1 MGKENDDEK
10 RFLGF
15 RLFLKERFR
24 ENVNTRRKSKLTFQL
39 IRKEKIATKNKVINA
54 LYSLNIY
61 YMKYLG
67 KENVEDEKNK

>member
-39 IRKEKIATKNKVINA
+39 IRKEKNCQ
-54 LYSLNIY
+54 
-61 YMKYLG
+61 
-67 KENVEDEKNK
+67 KEESYQCIV

>member
-39 IRKEKIATKNKVINA
+39 IRKEKIAKKNKVINA
-54 LYSLNIY
+54 LYSLIIY
-61 YMKYLG
+61 TI
-67 KENVEDEKNK
+67 